1 MAVKITCVGT
11 LIRSMPG
18 GRAEIAAEGLT
29 VREALHLL
37 VREYGEALES
47 ELLDHGEYR
56 KGLSFLLNGR
66 NVLSLPKRHDT
77 ELREGDELMI
87 AAILSGG

>member
-1 MAVKITCVGT
+1 LAVKITCVGT
-11 LIRSMPG
+11 MTRSLPG

-37 VREYGEALES
+37 VREYGESLES
-47 ELLDHGEYR
+47 ELLDANEYR

-66 NVLSLPKRHDT
+66 NVLSFPRKHDT
-77 ELREGDELMI
+77 ELCDGDEIMI
-87 AAILSGG
+87 TLILSGG